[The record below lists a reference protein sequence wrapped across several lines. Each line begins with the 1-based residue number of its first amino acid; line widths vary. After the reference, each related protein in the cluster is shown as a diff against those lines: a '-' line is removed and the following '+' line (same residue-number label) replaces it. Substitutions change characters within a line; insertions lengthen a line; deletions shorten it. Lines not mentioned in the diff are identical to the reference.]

1 MNGVLREAEFYKG
14 AVPPRLAAPRRW
26 SWRAATLVALAI
38 AACGAIL
45 HFFNPSQY
53 GFYPVCHFYLTTG
66 LTCTGCGSLRA
77 MHQLLNGNFV
87 EALRL
92 NALFVISLSA
102 GACVAARLAWASL
115 RRQPAKLTL
124 RTSWCWMFLA
134 VALVF
139 TVVRNLPA
147 FAWLAP

>member
-1 MNGVLREAEFYKG
+1 MNGVSHEAEFNEG
-14 AVPPRLAAPRRW
+14 GVPPRVTVPRRW
-26 SWRAATLVALAI
+26 SWRAAALVALAI
-38 AACGAIL
+38 AAGGAIL
-45 HFFNPSQY
+45 LFFNPSQY

-77 MHQLLNGNFV
+77 MHQLLNGHFA
-87 EALRL
+87 EAFRL
-92 NALFVISLSA
+92 NALFVLTLA
-102 GACVAARLAWASL
+102 VGGWVAARFAWAFL
-115 RRQPAKLTL
+115 RRQPAKFTV
-124 RTSWCWMFLA
+124 RTSWCWLFLA

>member
-1 MNGVLREAEFYKG
+1 MNGVTREAEFNEG
-14 AVPPRLAAPRRW
+14 GVPPRLTSPRRW
-26 SWRAATLVALAI
+26 SWRAAALVALAI
-38 AACGAIL
+38 AACGVIL
-45 HFFNPSQY
+45 LFFNPSQY

-77 MHQLLNGNFV
+77 LHQLLNGNII

-92 NALFVISLSA
+92 NALFVIGLSA
-102 GACVAARLAWASL
+102 GVCVAARFAWATI
-115 RRQPAKLTL
+115 RRQPFRLAL
-124 RTSWCWMFLA
+124 RTSWVWTFLA
-134 VALVF
+134 VALAF